1 MSEFLPTRSR
11 TSAVAFVVLGQ
22 SLGGLLA
29 GLFMK
34 TRFVAADWQ
43 LIILQTSAL
52 CALMTVLL
60 IALLPESPRYLL
72 LQPGGKRLQAMLQRL
87 HIRGK
92 PLMTPQVLRSGRGR
106 AGDLFASG
114 RAAGT
119 ALLWVTFVGVCATIS
134 FFTSWLTLIFTYAG
148 KTAAAGV
155 SATSI
160 YYFGGVV
167 GGLVVPLFCVRWKV
181 NLVLLASI
189 LIGALCCVGLG
200 LTLHSGGVTTLAWT
214 FGCGVFVPA
223 AFYML
228 YPPVVGFY
236 PTAMRSTGLGAAVA
250 VGRIGNTVSPA
261 AAGVMLGA
269 GLAPATVFLAMA
281 APLLVAATALWAFH
295 RLTGGEDASDAVH

>member
-1 MSEFLPTRSR
+1 M
-11 TSAVAFVVLGQ
+11 A
-22 SLGGLLA
+22 GG
-29 GLFMK
+29 
-34 TRFVAADWQ
+34 
-43 LIILQTSAL
+43 
-52 CALMTVLL
+52 
-60 IALLPESPRYLL
+60 
-72 LQPGGKRLQAMLQRL
+72 
-87 HIRGK
+87 
-92 PLMTPQVLRSGRGR
+92 GRNR
-106 AGDLFASG
+106 VRDLFAPG

-155 SATSI
+155 SATSV

-181 NLVLLASI
+181 NLVLLTSI
-189 LIGALCCVGLG
+189 LVGALCCIGLG
-200 LTLHSGGVTTLAWT
+200 FTLRSSDPITLAWT

-250 VGRIGNTVSPA
+250 IGRIGNTVCPA
-261 AAGVMLGA
+261 AAGFMLSA
-269 GLAPATVFLAMA
+269 GLLPPRYSWRWRARWWWRPSRWSSF
-281 APLLVAATALWAFH
+281 
-295 RLTGGEDASDAVH
+295 TGLRVVPMRPTP